1 MKFAFKVRSICAH
14 CIICIK
20 KKNKKNIICSSVVM
34 FRSHLRL
41 KNCVS
46 NCNWKQSKELKIS
59 HIRTKKC
66 IISIIWKE
74 QSRLEGVDGHSFPSS
89 LPIKS
94 REQIFWRERVTK
106 RTCFWQYFITLI
118 ISIFRFCSFN
128 SIYGHRLKIMILF

>member
-1 MKFAFKVRSICAH
+1 
-14 CIICIK
+14 
-20 KKNKKNIICSSVVM
+20 M

-94 REQIFWRERVTK
+94 REQIFRRERVIK

-118 ISIFRFCSFN
+118 ISIFKLCSFN
-128 SIYGHRLKIMILF
+128 SIYGHKLKTEILFLSCVSSIDRKLKYPLWSHLKTLIFIFIM